1 MPTLYQRVGHRF
13 FTLTEMLSTSA
24 RDVDSLNFVI
34 SESVM
39 SELLSAPIA
48 AAPYIVI
55 ENSGD
60 HYLVGSRCGRCG
72 ATLLGERPAC
82 AACGMRDS
90 MSRIRLADTGRIR
103 TCSVV
108 SRSYPGV
115 PVPFI
120 AAVVQIDGG
129 GVVRGTLH
137 GAIPEYPGTEIG
149 RPVQI
154 CIEDT
159 GQRDPV
165 GRPFYSHVFRAVKA
179 S

>member
-1 MPTLYQRVGHRF
+1 
-13 FTLTEMLSTSA
+13 
-24 RDVDSLNFVI
+24 
-34 SESVM
+34 M
-39 SELLSAPIA
+39 SELLSAPVA

-55 ENSGD
+55 EASGD

-72 ATLLGERPAC
+72 ATLLGERLSC
-82 AACGMRDS
+82 AACGRGDS
-90 MSRIRLADTGRIR
+90 ISRIRLADTGRIR

-129 GVVRGTLH
+129 GVVRGTLR
-137 GAIPEYPGTEIG
+137 GAIPDNPATEIG

-154 CIEDT
+154 RIEDT
-159 GQRDPV
+159 GQRDFA

-179 S
+179 SS